1 MIKKPDYEFIIGCIA
16 LCILCYFM
24 LTIGGE

>member
-16 LCILCYFM
+16 LCTLCYLL